1 MIRRDGE
8 QRRYRGRKGGGRMG
22 RENGKG
28 MKEVKGEEIREWD
41 KG

>member
-1 MIRRDGE
+1 MIRREGE
-8 QRRYRGRKGGGRMG
+8 QRRYRGRNRGRMG

-28 MKEVKGEEIREWD
+28 MKEVKGEEMREWD